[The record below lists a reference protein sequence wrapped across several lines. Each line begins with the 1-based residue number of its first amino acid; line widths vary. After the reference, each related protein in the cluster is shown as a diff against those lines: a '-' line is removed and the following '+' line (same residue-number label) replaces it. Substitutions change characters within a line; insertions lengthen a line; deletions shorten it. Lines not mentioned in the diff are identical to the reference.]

1 MRRGFAL
8 LMIVVLCGVSPVG
21 CGTSTSPPPLT
32 PEQERQLEQQLEE
45 VREAEGAMQ
54 EEIDG

>member
-8 LMIVVLCGVSPVG
+8 LVAVLLCSVSLVG

-32 PEQERQLEQQLEE
+32 PEEERQLEQQLEE

-54 EEIDG
+54 EEFK